1 MRRTGGRRKC
11 IGTRRAE
18 LAHYPGI
25 VSTLGDGTVR
35 EVSFALL
42 RQLGLTTVFGNPGS
56 TEMPMLRDFPDDFT
70 YVLGLQEGAVLS
82 MAEGYAKGTGGAVL
96 VNLHTAPG
104 LGNAMGAMVTAFQG
118 RAPLVVT
125 AGQQDRRQL
134 ASEPFLSGKLVE
146 LAAPYVKWA
155 HEPARA
161 EDVPAALE
169 RAYHTALQAP
179 RGPVFVSVP
188 MDDWDAQVPA
198 HAAREVSYRSAPDPA
213 AMRRVA
219 ELLRSSRRPA
229 IVAGADHD
237 RAGEGG
243 SLQALAERL
252 GAAVW
257 AEPFAGEASFP
268 QDHPLFQGHLA
279 PAQKPL
285 GEQLAAYDLVLVVG
299 APVFA
304 YYPYVPGPTVAPGT
318 QVVQLTADPAEAAR
332 ALTGSSVVGDVGLGL
347 EALLDE
353 LPHERRAG
361 PPLRPAPELPR
372 RADPMPVAW
381 VLHELSER
389 MPDGAI
395 LVEEA
400 PSTKGDLHTH
410 VRIGRAGTYHT
421 TASGGLGY
429 ALPAAVGLKLA
440 RPDTAVVCVVGE
452 GSAMYTPQA
461 IWTAVRHG
469 AAVCF
474 VVLNNSHYGI
484 LKSFGDLLG
493 TDGVPGLDV
502 PGIDVISLARGFGCG
517 GERVAHSQELAQALE
532 RALSADA
539 PYVLDVV
546 IDPAITQLV

>member
-1 MRRTGGRRKC
+1 MYRQPSG
-11 IGTRRAE
+11 GTR
-18 LAHYPGI
+18 HYAGF
-25 VSTLGDGTVR
+25 VSTLQEGSVR
-35 EVSFALL
+35 EVCFALL
-42 RQLGLTTVFGNPGS
+42 RELGLTTVFGNPGS
-56 TEMPMLRDFPDDFT
+56 TEMPMLHDFPEDFT

-82 MAEGYAKGTGGAVL
+82 MADGYAKGTGRATL

-104 LGNAMGAMVTAFQG
+104 LGNAMGAMVTAFHG

-155 HEPARA
+155 HEPTRA

-179 RGPVFVSVP
+179 RGPVFLSVP
-188 MDDWDAQVPA
+188 MDDWEAHVPA

-213 AMRRVA
+213 ALRRVA
-219 ELLRSSRRPA
+219 ELLRSSQRPA

-237 RAGEGG
+237 RAGKGG
-243 SLQALAERL
+243 SLEALAERL

-268 QDHPLFQGHLA
+268 QDHPLFKGHLA
-279 PAQKPL
+279 PAQRPL
-285 GEQLAAYDLVLVVG
+285 GVQLAPYDLVLVVG

-304 YYPYVPGPTVAPGT
+304 YYPYVPGPTVTPGT
-318 QVVQLTADPAEAAR
+318 RVVQLTADPAEAAR
-332 ALTGSSVVGDVGLGL
+332 ALTGVSVVGDVGLGL

-353 LPHERRAG
+353 LPDTGRPG
-361 PPLRPAPELPR
+361 PPPQQPPERPEP
-372 RADPMPVAW
+372 ADPMPVAW
-381 VLHELSER
+381 VLRELAER

-400 PSTKGDLHTH
+400 PSTKGDLHAQ
-410 VRIGRAGTYHT
+410 VRIARAGTYYT

-429 ALPAAVGLKLA
+429 AVPAAVGLKLA

-461 IWTAVRHG
+461 IWTAARHG

-493 TDGVPGLDV
+493 TAGVPGLDV
-502 PGIDVISLARGFGCG
+502 PGIDVIALARGFGAG
-517 GERVAHSQELAQALE
+517 GERVERAEDLPRALE
-532 RALSADA
+532 RALGADG

-546 IDPAITQLV
+546 VDPAITQLV

>member
-1 MRRTGGRRKC
+1 MSALHEG
-11 IGTRRAE
+11 
-18 LAHYPGI
+18 
-25 VSTLGDGTVR
+25 SVR
-35 EVSFALL
+35 EVTFALL
-42 RQLGLTTVFGNPGS
+42 RDLGLTTIFGNPGS
-56 TEMPMLRDFPDDFT
+56 TEMPMLQDFPADFT

-82 MAEGYAKGTGGAVL
+82 MADGFAKGTGGAAL

-104 LGNAMGAMVTAFQG
+104 LGNAMGAMVTAHHG

-155 HEPARA
+155 DEPTRA

-169 RAYHTALQAP
+169 RAYHTAMQAP
-179 RGPVFVSVP
+179 RGPVFLSVP
-188 MDDWDAQVPA
+188 MDDWEARSSHGAP
-198 HAAREVSYRSAPDPA
+198 REVSYRTGPDPTA
-213 AMRRVA
+213 LRRVA
-219 ELLRSSRRPA
+219 QLLGSAERPA

-243 SLQALAERL
+243 ELVRLAERL

-268 QDHPLFQGHLA
+268 QSHPLFQGHLA
-279 PAQKPL
+279 PAQRPL
-285 GEQLAAYDLVLVVG
+285 GEQLAPYDVVLVVG

-332 ALTGSSVVGDVGLGL
+332 ALTGISVVGDVGLGL
-347 EALLDE
+347 EALLGE
-353 LPHERRAG
+353 LPDAGRAG
-361 PPLRPAPELPR
+361 PPPPAPPERPR
-372 RADPMPVAW
+372 PADPMPVAW
-381 VLHELSER
+381 VLHELAER
-389 MPDGAI
+389 MPDGTI
-395 LVEEA
+395 LAEEA
-400 PSTKGDLHTH
+400 PSTKGDLHSQ
-410 VRIGRAGTYHT
+410 VRIRRAGTYHT

-440 RPDTAVVCVVGE
+440 RPDTPVVCVVGE

-461 IWTAVRHG
+461 LWTAARHG

-474 VVLNNSHYGI
+474 LVLDNSHYGI
-484 LKSFGDLLG
+484 LKSFGELLE
-493 TDGVPGLDV
+493 TKGVPGLDV
-502 PGIDVISLARGFGCG
+502 PGLDVISLARGFGCA
-517 GERVAHSQELAQALE
+517 GERVERAEELPAALE
-532 RALSADA
+532 RALGAER
-539 PYVLDVV
+539 PFVLDVV
-546 IDPAITQLV
+546 VDPAVTQLV

>member
-1 MRRTGGRRKC
+1 MRTLPERTA
-11 IGTRRAE
+11 AE
-18 LAHYPGI
+18 ASAPREG
-25 VSTLGDGTVR
+25 SVR
-35 EVSFALL
+35 EVTFALL
-42 RQLGLTTVFGNPGS
+42 RELGLTTVFGNPGS
-56 TEMPMLRDFPDDFT
+56 TEMPMLQDFPEDFT

-82 MAEGYAKGTGGAVL
+82 MADGYAKGTGRATL

-104 LGNAMGAMVTAFQG
+104 LGNAMGAMVTAFHG

-134 ASEPFLSGKLVE
+134 ASEPFLSGRLVE

-155 HEPARA
+155 NEPTRA

-179 RGPVFVSVP
+179 CGPVFLSLP
-188 MDDWDAQVPA
+188 MDDWEARVTSRP
-198 HAAREVSYRSAPDPA
+198 AREVSYRSAPDPA
-213 AMRRVA
+213 ALRRVA
-219 ELLRSSRRPA
+219 DLLRGAQHPA

-243 SLQALAERL
+243 DLVALAERL

-268 QDHPLFQGHLA
+268 QAHPLFQGHLA
-279 PAQKPL
+279 PAQRPL
-285 GEQLAAYDLVLVVG
+285 AEQLAPYDVVLVVG

-304 YYPYVPGPTVAPGT
+304 YYPYVPGPTVEPGT
-318 QVVQLTADPAEAAR
+318 RVVQITADPAEAAR
-332 ALTGSSVVGDVGLGL
+332 ALTGMSVVGDVGLGL
-347 EALLDE
+347 EWLLTE
-353 LPHERRAG
+353 LPEVARAAPS
-361 PPLRPAPELPR
+361 PPQAPPAPRPAHPL
-372 RADPMPVAW
+372 PVAW
-381 VLHELSER
+381 VLHELAQR
-389 MPDGAI
+389 MPDGTI

-400 PSTKGDLHTH
+400 PSTKGDLHEQ
-410 VRIGRAGTYHT
+410 VKIGRAGTYFT

-429 ALPAAVGLKLA
+429 AVPAAVGLKLA
-440 RPDTAVVCVVGE
+440 QPETPVVCVVGE

-461 IWTAVRHG
+461 MWTAARHG

-484 LKSFGDLLG
+484 LKSFGQLLETAG
-493 TDGVPGLDV
+493 VPGLNVPGLDV
-502 PGIDVISLARGFGCG
+502 LAVARGFGCG
-517 GERVAHSQELAQALE
+517 GERVERAEELSAALE
-532 RALSADA
+532 RALRADG
-539 PYVLDVV
+539 PFVLDVA

>member
-1 MRRTGGRRKC
+1 M
-11 IGTRRAE
+11 
-18 LAHYPGI
+18 
-25 VSTLGDGTVR
+25 R
-35 EVSFALL
+35 EVCFALL
-42 RQLGLTTVFGNPGS
+42 RELGLTTVFGNPGS

-82 MAEGYAKGTGGAVL
+82 MADGHAKGTGRATL

-104 LGNAMGAMVTAFQG
+104 LGNAMGAMVTAFKG

-134 ASEPFLSGKLVE
+134 ASEPFLSGRLVE

-155 HEPARA
+155 HEPTRA
-161 EDVPAALE
+161 EDVPGALE
-169 RAYHTALQAP
+169 RAYHTAMQAP
-179 RGPVFVSVP
+179 RGPVFLSVP
-188 MDDWDAQVPA
+188 MDDWDAHVPE
-198 HAAREVSYRSAPDPA
+198 HPAREVYYRSAPDPVA
-213 AMRRVA
+213 IERVA
-219 ELLRSSRRPA
+219 ELLRSSQRPA

-243 SLQALAERL
+243 SLELLAERL

-268 QDHPLFQGHLA
+268 QHHPLFQGHLA

-285 GEQLAAYDLVLVVG
+285 GEQLAPYDVVLVVG
-299 APVFA
+299 APVFS
-304 YYPYVPGPTVAPGT
+304 YYPYVPGPTVAAGT
-318 QVVQLTADPAEAAR
+318 RVVQLTADPAEAAR
-332 ALTGSSVVGDVGLGL
+332 ALTGTSVVGDVGLGL
-347 EALLDE
+347 EALHGALSD
-353 LPHERRAG
+353 ERRPG
-361 PPLRPAPELPR
+361 PPPPQPPERPQP
-372 RADPMPVAW
+372 ADPMPVAW
-381 VLHELSER
+381 VLHELAER
-389 MPDGAI
+389 MPEGAI

-400 PSTKGDLHTH
+400 PSTKGDLHAH
-410 VRIGRAGTYHT
+410 VRIGRAGTYYT

-429 ALPAAVGLKLA
+429 AVPAAVGLKLA
-440 RPDTAVVCVVGE
+440 RPGTTVVCLVGE
-452 GSAMYTPQA
+452 GSAMYAPQA

-484 LKSFGDLLG
+484 LKSFGELLG

-502 PGIDVISLARGFGCG
+502 PGIDVISLARGFGCA
-517 GERVAHSQELAQALE
+517 GERVERAAELVPALE
-532 RALSADA
+532 RALVGDA

-546 IDPAITQLV
+546 VDPAVTKLV